1 MRLLWYRIVIDKSSD
16 TVVVVMISAQN
27 LADRYGVKK
36 STILTFVKNYLD
48 VINRDGQNAYQTGTK
63 KEWEFTEEAV
73 RIIDKLRDVSSS
85 VAERPADTERV
96 QQLLIENSNL
106 KTALLLARR
115 EVEEQKDKVI
125 NLLETA
131 PVKELA
137 AAQSDLAAQEKE
149 NESLRQKM
157 AEQEL
162 QISLLK
168 AEKEEAD
175 RKYQEQIQN
184 FSEQLETAKN
194 KKPFWKFWK

>member
-1 MRLLWYRIVIDKSSD
+1 
-16 TVVVVMISAQN
+16 MISAQN

-73 RIIDKLRDVSSS
+73 HIIDKLRDVSSS

-184 FSEQLETAKN
+184 LSEQLETAKN

>member
-1 MRLLWYRIVIDKSSD
+1 
-16 TVVVVMISAQN
+16 MISAQN
-27 LADRYGVKK
+27 LAVRYGVTKAA
-36 STILTFVKNYLD
+36 ILAFVKSNLD

-184 FSEQLETAKN
+184 LSEQLETAKN
-194 KKPFWKFWK
+194 KKPFWKFWG

>member
-1 MRLLWYRIVIDKSSD
+1 
-16 TVVVVMISAQN
+16 MISAQN

-137 AAQSDLAAQEKE
+137 ATQSDLAAQEKE
-149 NESLRQKM
+149 NENLRQKM

-184 FSEQLETAKN
+184 LSEQLETAKN

>member
-1 MRLLWYRIVIDKSSD
+1 
-16 TVVVVMISAQN
+16 MISAQN

-48 VINRDGQNAYQTGTK
+48 VINRGGQNAYQTGTK

-184 FSEQLETAKN
+184 LSEQLETAKN

>member
-1 MRLLWYRIVIDKSSD
+1 
-16 TVVVVMISAQN
+16 MISAQN

-36 STILTFVKNYLD
+36 STILTFIKNYLD

-149 NESLRQKM
+149 NENLRQTIEVLKKELAEKDRQL
-157 AEQEL
+157 AEQ
-162 QISLLK
+162 
-168 AEKEEAD
+168 
-175 RKYQEQIQN
+175 
-184 FSEQLETAKN
+184 KN
-194 KKPFWKFWK
+194 KKTWWQFWK

>member
-1 MRLLWYRIVIDKSSD
+1 
-16 TVVVVMISAQN
+16 MISAQN

-73 RIIDKLRDVSSS
+73 RIIDRLRDVSSS

-96 QQLLIENSNL
+96 QQLLLENSNL

-125 NLLETA
+125 NLLESA

-137 AAQSDLAAQEKE
+137 AAQSDLKAQEKE
-149 NESLRQKM
+149 NENLRQTI
-157 AEQEL
+157 EQLKEQLKNEKERFKNEL
-162 QISLLK
+162 
-168 AEKEEAD
+168 AEKD
-175 RKYQEQIQN
+175 R
-184 FSEQLETAKN
+184 QLTEKN
-194 KKPFWKFWK
+194 KKTFWKFWK

>member
-1 MRLLWYRIVIDKSSD
+1 
-16 TVVVVMISAQN
+16 MISAQN
-27 LADRYGVKK
+27 LAARYGVTKAA
-36 STILTFVKNYLD
+36 ILAFVKSNLD
-48 VINRDGQNAYQTGTK
+48 VINRDGRNAYQTGTK

-106 KTALLLARR
+106 KTALLMARR

-137 AAQSDLAAQEKE
+137 AAQSDLSAQKKE

-184 FSEQLETAKN
+184 LSEQLETAKN
-194 KKPFWKFWK
+194 KKPFWKFWR

>member
-1 MRLLWYRIVIDKSSD
+1 
-16 TVVVVMISAQN
+16 MISAQN

-48 VINRDGQNAYQTGTK
+48 VINKDGQNAYQTGTR

-184 FSEQLETAKN
+184 LSEQLETAKN

>member
-1 MRLLWYRIVIDKSSD
+1 
-16 TVVVVMISAQN
+16 MISAQN

-63 KEWEFTEEAV
+63 KGWEFTEEAV

-184 FSEQLETAKN
+184 LSEQLETAKN

>member
-1 MRLLWYRIVIDKSSD
+1 
-16 TVVVVMISAQN
+16 MISAQN
-27 LADRYGVKK
+27 LAVRYGVTKAA
-36 STILTFVKNYLD
+36 ILAFVKSNLD
-48 VINRDGQNAYQTGTK
+48 VINRDGRNAYQTGTK

-73 RIIDKLRDVSSS
+73 HIIDKLRDVSSS

-168 AEKEEAD
+168 AEKEEVD

-184 FSEQLETAKN
+184 LSEQLETAKN

>member
-1 MRLLWYRIVIDKSSD
+1 
-16 TVVVVMISAQN
+16 MISAQN

-125 NLLETA
+125 NLLENA

-184 FSEQLETAKN
+184 LSEQLETAKN

>member
-1 MRLLWYRIVIDKSSD
+1 
-16 TVVVVMISAQN
+16 MISAQN
-27 LADRYGVKK
+27 LAARYGVTKAA
-36 STILTFVKNYLD
+36 ILAFVKSNLD
-48 VINRDGQNAYQTGTK
+48 VINRDGRNAYQTGTK

-184 FSEQLETAKN
+184 LSEQLETAKN
-194 KKPFWKFWK
+194 KKPFWKFWG

>member
-1 MRLLWYRIVIDKSSD
+1 
-16 TVVVVMISAQN
+16 MISAQN
-27 LADRYGVKK
+27 LAARYGVTKAA
-36 STILTFVKNYLD
+36 ILAFVKSNLD

-184 FSEQLETAKN
+184 LSEQLETAKN

>member
-1 MRLLWYRIVIDKSSD
+1 
-16 TVVVVMISAQN
+16 MISAQN

-168 AEKEEAD
+168 AKKEEAD

-184 FSEQLETAKN
+184 LSEQLETAKN
-194 KKPFWKFWK
+194 KKPFWKFWG

>member
-1 MRLLWYRIVIDKSSD
+1 
-16 TVVVVMISAQN
+16 MISAQN

-106 KTALLLARR
+106 KAALLLARR

-184 FSEQLETAKN
+184 LSEQLETAKN

>member
-1 MRLLWYRIVIDKSSD
+1 
-16 TVVVVMISAQN
+16 MISAQN

-36 STILTFVKNYLD
+36 STILTFVKNYLN

-149 NESLRQKM
+149 NENLRQTI
-157 AEQEL
+157 EQLKEQFKNENEKLKNEL
-162 QISLLK
+162 
-168 AEKEEAD
+168 AEKERQLIEKD
-175 RKYQEQIQN
+175 KKSWWKKI
-184 FSEQLETAKN
+184 FS
-194 KKPFWKFWK
+194 

>member
-1 MRLLWYRIVIDKSSD
+1 
-16 TVVVVMISAQN
+16 MISAQN

-48 VINRDGQNAYQTGTK
+48 VINRNGQNAYQTGTK

-73 RIIDKLRDVSSS
+73 RIIDELRDVSSS

-115 EVEEQKDKVI
+115 EVETQKDKVI

-162 QISLLK
+162 QISLLR
-168 AEKEEAD
+168 AEKEEAN
-175 RKYQEQIQN
+175 RKIQTLSEQI
-184 FSEQLETAKN
+184 ETVKN

>member
-1 MRLLWYRIVIDKSSD
+1 
-16 TVVVVMISAQN
+16 MISAQN

-162 QISLLK
+162 QISVLK

-184 FSEQLETAKN
+184 LSEQLETAKN

>member
-1 MRLLWYRIVIDKSSD
+1 
-16 TVVVVMISAQN
+16 MISAQN
-27 LADRYGVKK
+27 LADRYGISK
-36 STILTFVKNYLD
+36 TAILKFVRSNID
-48 VINRDGQNAYQTGTK
+48 VINKEKENAYQSGTK
-63 KEWEFTEEAV
+63 GNWEFTEDAV

-96 QQLLIENSNL
+96 QQLLQENSNL

-125 NLLETA
+125 TLLESA

-149 NESLRQKM
+149 NENLRQTIEVLKKQF
-157 AEQEL
+157 EDEKEKLKNEL
-162 QISLLK
+162 
-168 AEKEEAD
+168 AEKERELA
-175 RKYQEQIQN
+175 EQ
-184 FSEQLETAKN
+184 KN

>member
-1 MRLLWYRIVIDKSSD
+1 
-16 TVVVVMISAQN
+16 MISAQN

-48 VINRDGQNAYQTGTK
+48 VINKDGQNAYQTGTR

-106 KTALLLARR
+106 KTALLMARR

-125 NLLETA
+125 TLLESA

-137 AAQSDLAAQEKE
+137 AAQSDLAAQERE

-162 QISLLK
+162 QISLLR

-184 FSEQLETAKN
+184 LAEKLETD
-194 KKPFWKFWK
+194 KKPFWKFWG

>member
-1 MRLLWYRIVIDKSSD
+1 M
-16 TVVVVMISAQN
+16 
-27 LADRYGVKK
+27 
-36 STILTFVKNYLD
+36 
-48 VINRDGQNAYQTGTK
+48 
-63 KEWEFTEEAV
+63 

-137 AAQSDLAAQEKE
+137 AAQEKE

-184 FSEQLETAKN
+184 LSEQLETAKN

>member
-1 MRLLWYRIVIDKSSD
+1 
-16 TVVVVMISAQN
+16 MISAQN

-48 VINRDGQNAYQTGTK
+48 VINKDGQNAYQTGTR

-85 VAERPADTERV
+85 VAERPSDTERV

-106 KTALLLARR
+106 KTALLMARR

-125 NLLETA
+125 TLLESA

-137 AAQSDLAAQEKE
+137 AAQSDLAAQERE

-162 QISLLK
+162 QISLLR

-184 FSEQLETAKN
+184 LAEKLETA
-194 KKPFWKFWK
+194 KKPFWKFWG

>member
-1 MRLLWYRIVIDKSSD
+1 
-16 TVVVVMISAQN
+16 MISAQN

-48 VINRDGQNAYQTGTK
+48 VINRDGQNAYQIGTK

-106 KTALLLARR
+106 KTALLMARR

-137 AAQSDLAAQEKE
+137 AAQSDLAVQEKE
-149 NESLRQKM
+149 NENLRQKM

-184 FSEQLETAKN
+184 LSEQLETAKN

>member
-1 MRLLWYRIVIDKSSD
+1 
-16 TVVVVMISAQN
+16 MISAQN

-48 VINRDGQNAYQTGTK
+48 VINKDGQNAYQTGTR

-106 KTALLLARR
+106 KTALLMARR

-125 NLLETA
+125 TLLESA

-137 AAQSDLAAQEKE
+137 AAQSDLAAQERE

-162 QISLLK
+162 QISLLR

-184 FSEQLETAKN
+184 LAEKLVTA
-194 KKPFWKFWK
+194 KKPFWKFWG

>member
-1 MRLLWYRIVIDKSSD
+1 
-16 TVVVVMISAQN
+16 MISAQN
-27 LADRYGVKK
+27 LAVRYGVTKAA
-36 STILTFVKNYLD
+36 ILAFVKSNLD
-48 VINRDGQNAYQTGTK
+48 VINRDGRNAYQTGTK

-73 RIIDKLRDVSSS
+73 HIIDKLRDVSSS

-137 AAQSDLAAQEKE
+137 AAQSDLAVQEKE
-149 NESLRQKM
+149 NENLRQKM

-184 FSEQLETAKN
+184 LSEQLETAKN

>member
-1 MRLLWYRIVIDKSSD
+1 
-16 TVVVVMISAQN
+16 MISAQN

-63 KEWEFTEEAV
+63 REWEFTEEAV

-184 FSEQLETAKN
+184 LSEQLETAKN

>member
-1 MRLLWYRIVIDKSSD
+1 
-16 TVVVVMISAQN
+16 MISAQN
-27 LADRYGVKK
+27 LAARYGVTKAA
-36 STILTFVKNYLD
+36 ILAFVKSNLD
-48 VINRDGQNAYQTGTK
+48 VINRDGRNAYQTGTK

-106 KTALLLARR
+106 KTALLMARR

-137 AAQSDLAAQEKE
+137 AAQSDLAVQEKE

-184 FSEQLETAKN
+184 LSEQLVTAKN

>member
-1 MRLLWYRIVIDKSSD
+1 
-16 TVVVVMISAQN
+16 MISAQN
-27 LADRYGVKK
+27 LAARYGVTKAA
-36 STILTFVKNYLD
+36 ILAFVKSNLD
-48 VINRDGQNAYQTGTK
+48 VINRDGRNAYQTGTK

-73 RIIDKLRDVSSS
+73 RIIDRLRDVSSS

-184 FSEQLETAKN
+184 LSEQLETAKN
-194 KKPFWKFWK
+194 KKPFWKFWG

>member
-1 MRLLWYRIVIDKSSD
+1 
-16 TVVVVMISAQN
+16 MISAQN
-27 LADRYGVKK
+27 LAARYGVTKAA
-36 STILTFVKNYLD
+36 ILAFVKSNLD
-48 VINRDGQNAYQTGTK
+48 VINRDGRNAYQTGTK

-149 NESLRQKM
+149 NENLRQTIEVLKKKFKD
-157 AEQEL
+157 EKEKLKKEL
-162 QISLLK
+162 
-168 AEKEEAD
+168 AEKE
-175 RKYQEQIQN
+175 RQL
-184 FSEQLETAKN
+184 SEKEN

>member
-1 MRLLWYRIVIDKSSD
+1 
-16 TVVVVMISAQN
+16 MISAQN

-157 AEQEL
+157 TEQEL

-184 FSEQLETAKN
+184 LSEQLETAKN

>member
-1 MRLLWYRIVIDKSSD
+1 
-16 TVVVVMISAQN
+16 MISAQN

-73 RIIDKLRDVSSS
+73 RIIDRLRDVSSS

-125 NLLETA
+125 NLLESA

-137 AAQSDLAAQEKE
+137 AAQSDLKAQEKE
-149 NESLRQKM
+149 NENLRQTI
-157 AEQEL
+157 EQLKEQLKNEKERFKNEL
-162 QISLLK
+162 
-168 AEKEEAD
+168 AEKD
-175 RKYQEQIQN
+175 R
-184 FSEQLETAKN
+184 QLTEKN
-194 KKPFWKFWK
+194 KKTFWKFWK